1 MYIYIYIFIYVYI
14 YIYIYIEDACGGTS
28 PHPAGSLPLVDF
40 AAIPAFAFSVTLV
53 FDLLAHIAFSKVP
66 RLGLLS

>member
-1 MYIYIYIFIYVYI
+1 MYT

-40 AAIPAFAFSVTLV
+40 VAIPAFAFSVTLV

-66 RLGLLS
+66 RLGFFSQVLG